1 MKILVFIL
9 GTIIGSFLS
18 LCVYRIPREQS
29 IIYPHSR
36 CTNCNN
42 KIKWRDL
49 IPVFSYILLKGKCRY
64 CNHNISPQYFI
75 IEVITGILFILLYI
89 KYGFGLMFVKYAAF
103 LSIVLLI
110 AVIDIYTM
118 NVYFN
123 TIIAGIGASS
133 IFLLVEYYMGYDIKT
148 FIYGGIAAGLF
159 IVCLILLTGGMG
171 FGDAEVCIIAGL
183 FLGFKL
189 VLLMII
195 ISFFIG
201 TLAGIIL
208 IALDIKSRKDFIP
221 FIPFITASSI
231 ITVLLGNTLMRIY
244 ISTVYF

>member
-1 MKILVFIL
+1 
-9 GTIIGSFLS
+9 
-18 LCVYRIPREQS
+18 
-29 IIYPHSR
+29 
-36 CTNCNN
+36 
-42 KIKWRDL
+42 
-49 IPVFSYILLKGKCRY
+49 
-64 CNHNISPQYFI
+64 
-75 IEVITGILFILLYI
+75 LYI